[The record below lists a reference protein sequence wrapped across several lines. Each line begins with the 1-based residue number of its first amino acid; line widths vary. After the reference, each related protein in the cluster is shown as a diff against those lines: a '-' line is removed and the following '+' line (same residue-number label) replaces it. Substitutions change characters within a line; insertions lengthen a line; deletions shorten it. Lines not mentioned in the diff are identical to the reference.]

1 MSMTMRGKSTALATR
16 LLSEYSMVL
25 VLLALAAVFSYAT
38 LAEQYPRGAAGAEQV
53 ADDIARSTDRAATVV
68 IVVRNTQED
77 VEYADAL
84 ETRLETAGFREVVSV
99 RGEPADALQ
108 ALRNLA
114 DAGKKQCIIAA
125 NQATSAWPVL
135 QGLDR
140 KVPTLG
146 AVRVLAPHS
155 YRWPNF
161 LKTDNLLN
169 IANQI
174 AVIAIIAIGM
184 TMVIITGGIDLSVGS
199 LMALSAVLAALMIR
213 DLAGGPLATTAGMV
227 MSCLAALAVC
237 GLIGLLTG
245 TLVTVFA
252 MPPFIATLA
261 MMLIAR
267 GLAEILARGQS
278 IYELPDRFVWLGRG
292 AELWGLPNAVVLMAV
307 LFLVAHLLMK
317 RMTLGRYIYAVG
329 GNPEAARLSGV
340 PVRRVLILV
349 YVLSGALAGL
359 GGVVMASQLKSGS
372 PTYGQMY
379 ELYVIAAVV
388 VGGTSLS
395 GGEGDIFGTLIGAF
409 IMAVIWNGMNLTNV
423 ESRMQMIVLGS
434 VLLGA
439 VLLDMLKKRT
449 WALSSLFRSARP
461 IPPLPEDKRGH
472 L

>member
-1 MSMTMRGKSTALATR
+1 MTMRGTAASR
-16 LLSEYSMVL
+16 FLSEYSMVL
-25 VLLALAAVFSYAT
+25 VLLGLAAVFSYAT
-38 LAEQYPRGAAGAEQV
+38 LAEQHPRGAAAAEQV
-53 ADDIARSTDRAATVV
+53 ASDISRHADRKAAVM
-68 IVVRNTQED
+68 IVVRNTRED
-77 VEYADAL
+77 TEYAAML
-84 ETRLETAGFREVVSV
+84 EERLSAAGIPEVITVL
-99 RGEPADALQ
+99 GEPANALE
-108 ALRNLA
+108 ALRNA
-114 DAGKKQCIIAA
+114 AAARKKVSAIAA
-125 NQATSAWPVL
+125 NEVTSAWPVL
-135 QGLDR
+135 QDLDR
-140 KVPTLG
+140 KFPGLG
-146 AVRVLAPHS
+146 EVRVVAPHS

-161 LKTDNLLN
+161 LKADNLLN

-199 LMALSAVLAALMIR
+199 LMALSAVLAALLIR
-213 DLAGGPLATTAGMV
+213 DVAGGQSANATGMV
-227 MSCLAALAVC
+227 LSCLAALVVC

-252 MPPFIATLA
+252 MPPFIATLG

-267 GLAEILARGQS
+267 GLAEILAKGQS
-278 IYELPDRFVWLGRG
+278 VYEVPDSFIWLGRD
-292 AELWGLPNAVVLMAV
+292 ADLWGLPNAVVLMAV
-307 LFLVAHLLMK
+307 LFVLAHLLMK

-329 GNPEAARLSGV
+329 GNAEAARLSGV
-340 PVRRVLILV
+340 PLRGVLVFV
-349 YVLSGALAGL
+349 YVLSGVLAGL

-395 GGEGDIFGTLIGAF
+395 GGEGNIFGTLIGAF

-449 WALSSLFRSARP
+449 WNLGGMFRSAARYKK
-461 IPPLPEDKRGH
+461 E
-472 L
+472 